1 MRYGPEAVSAAASL
15 QTHRVW
21 ASRARPKV
29 LKDLMRHENLQTTL
43 GYYADEDAD
52 EVADSVWQVF
62 DELKQSEGNNNRN
75 FHRKSVISDNAPE

>member
-1 MRYGPEAVSAAASL
+1 
-15 QTHRVW
+15 
-21 ASRARPKV
+21 
-29 LKDLMRHENLQTTL
+29 MRHENLQTTL